1 MENHSSPA
9 FFVHNFALAITK
21 KRWLRGVFLPSFFDL
36 LIQTNTT
43 LFPIS
48 PPLSSRGALAT
59 KDLENT
65 HVDVPEIFR
74 ASPQQLVFLPSVV
87 RMTKEEGNTP
97 DAKTNENQMRITKS
111 STLNTYML

>member
-21 KRWLRGVFLPSFFDL
+21 KRWLREFFLPSFFDL

-48 PPLSSRGALAT
+48 P
-59 KDLENT
+59 
-65 HVDVPEIFR
+65 
-74 ASPQQLVFLPSVV
+74 Q
-87 RMTKEEGNTP
+87 KEEGNTP

-111 STLNTYML
+111 LTL